1 MSLSIYQND
10 GVKMITKIR
19 KLVYLPAL
27 CSIFYGV
34 RKNVSLG
41 PLCRGLAR
49 AWWRGMLPCGKAM
62 REEIEAL
69 EQIRDRWRSR

>member
-10 GVKMITKIR
+10 GVKMIAKIR
-19 KLVYLPAL
+19 KLVYLPTL
-27 CSIFYGV
+27 RSLFYGV

-41 PLCRGLAR
+41 PLCRLAR

-69 EQIRDRWRSR
+69 EKIRDRWRLR